1 MNIFQCG
8 QALTDSMHLYVTF
21 SNTKI
26 WFILYLHWI
35 DLTQHLPTFVLKQI
49 LKDFK
54 TRTTSF
60 STWSQKVN
68 TA

>member
-1 MNIFQCG
+1 MTSLHIEFEIE
-8 QALTDSMHLYVTF
+8 D
-21 SNTKI
+21 TKI

-35 DLTQHLPTFVLKQI
+35 DLTQYLHTFVLKQI

-60 STWSQKVN
+60 STWTQKAN